1 MVVLRLLFSILLH
14 KRTTLNHKEVHD
26 SHFNIISTINQPHH
40 KEVNGP

>member
-1 MVVLRLLFSILLH
+1 MVVLRLLLSILLH
-14 KRTTLNHKEVHD
+14 EHSTLNHKEVRD